1 MSSVETVGSDTAVSA
16 PTAAPQGQ
24 AAPAPAVAPETSQGQ
39 AAPQAQGATTEENF
53 SSIDPKTLP
62 PELQAV
68 HKSLLGDYTKKTMA
82 IADKEKAMAEA
93 TRKAAEYD
101 KLTQDQRFKD
111 TWAEMS
117 RKEKTDFK
125 EQKAEAEKR
134 LGEKISDEDFAK
146 AFNSKDDFLSLLER
160 VVEDKRAK
168 DQQKIQELEQK
179 VTQKDAADVIDSVA
193 LEVGKDGQPLRPDFY
208 ELNDLI
214 SGVLRLNPP
223 ANPGEFKNSVT
234 AAYDWAKSYTQKF
247 YEKGRA
253 EALKVI
259 EHKVQNSSLPPTI
272 TSKNAY
278 AGPDPKKLDAS
289 EAVALARKGIRVPQN

>member
-1 MSSVETVGSDTAVSA
+1 MPEVETVVSDTASAPASA
-16 PTAAPQGQ
+16 PTSQVASAPVVAPEPSKGQAAPQGQ
-24 AAPAPAVAPETSQGQ
+24 TA
-39 AAPQAQGATTEENF
+39 TEEQNF

-68 HKSLLGDYTKKTMA
+68 HKSLLADYTKKTMA
-82 IADKEKAMAEA
+82 IGDKEKSLAEA
-93 TRKAAEYD
+93 QRKAAEYD
-101 KLTQDQRFKD
+101 KLTQDQRFKE

-134 LGEKISDEDFAK
+134 LGEKISDDDFAK

-160 VVEDKRAK
+160 VVEDKRVK
-168 DQQKIQELEQK
+168 DQQRIQELEQK
-179 VTQKDAADVIDSVA
+179 VSTSEASNIIDAVA
-193 LEVGKDGQPLRPDFY
+193 LEAGKDGQPLRPDFY

-223 ANPGEFKNSVT
+223 ANPGEFKQSVT
-234 AAYDWAKSYTQKF
+234 QAYDWAKAYTQKF

-259 EHKVQNSSLPPTI
+259 EHKIQTSSLPPTI
-272 TSKNAY
+272 TSKNVY
-278 AGPDPKKLDAS
+278 SGGDPKKIDAS